1 MHARV
6 RTHRHTHTWVR
17 TGSHT
22 HVHVS
27 THDAHTHIGTHRIT
41 HACTRAHPQCTHMW
55 AHTGSHAHACTPTMC
70 THTCGHTQAHSCTCT
85 HSLHTHTWARTDMH
99 THPHICTPAPPGQRA
114 QMALREHELSPG
126 HTASP
131 LLPCAHRRPKPLG
144 KRARSALRRV
154 WGPPHST
161 LGTLGSPGS
170 LSRGLCPPP
179 STGGLR
185 QSTLARQPGPR
196 WGLTPRLYR
205 GPRPSH
211 PGPPPPWPLL
221 HRTLA
226 QGLCS
231 SVGRRAIPSC
241 LFLIRPET
249 SLGAPV
255 PA

>member
-41 HACTRAHPQCTHMW
+41 HACTRAHPQCTHVGTHGITRTCVHTHMR
-55 AHTGSHAHACTPTMC
+55 AHTGTLVHMHTQPAHSHMGTHRHAHSSTHM
-70 THTCGHTQAHSCTCT
+70 HTC
-85 HSLHTHTWARTDMH
+85 
-99 THPHICTPAPPGQRA
+99 PPGQRA

-185 QSTLARQPGPR
+185 LSSLARLPGPR

-231 SVGRRAIPSC
+231 SVGRSAIPSC

>member
-154 WGPPHST
+154 WGPPSLYSGDPRLT
-161 LGTLGSPGS
+161 WLLESGS
-170 LSRGLCPPP
+170 LP
-179 STGGLR
+179 
-185 QSTLARQPGPR
+185 
-196 WGLTPRLYR
+196 TPLHRRAEAVL
-205 GPRPSH
+205 
-211 PGPPPPWPLL
+211 PGPP
-221 HRTLA
+221 A
-226 QGLCS
+226 
-231 SVGRRAIPSC
+231 
-241 LFLIRPET
+241 RP
-249 SLGAPV
+249 SLGSDPKTLQRPSALSPRPAPAMA
-255 PA
+255 PSASHPCTRALQLSG